1 MTTSPNEQPNYT
13 DILYLIQERDSAI
26 PLNKDVMNSEWSKY
40 PFLLSHKAELVD
52 LFNKH
57 YQFREI
63 SAETIE
69 RWMRLVTKRFV
80 EVARTYDHAFKVI
93 SENIDKLDE
102 LGKEIV
108 TDTLWGSEF
117 KDTYQDTPVSPITVG
132 EEYASSINRRERM
145 GKDSVI
151 RKDNTDMYIKEIND
165 LINSFID
172 LKLRW
177 VNEFESLFMSTIM
190 RV

>member
-1 MTTSPNEQPNYT
+1 MTISQNEQPNYT
-13 DILYLIQERDSAI
+13 DILYLVWERDSDM
-26 PLNKDVMNSEWSKY
+26 PLNKGVMNDEWKKY
-40 PFLLSHKAELVD
+40 PFLLANKDGLTD

-63 SAETIE
+63 AAETME
-69 RWMRLVTKRFV
+69 RWLRMVVKRFA
-80 EVARTYDHAFKVI
+80 EIAGFYEHAFKVI
-93 SENIDKLDE
+93 SENIAKLDE

-108 TDTLWGSEF
+108 TETLWGSEF

-132 EEYASSINRRERM
+132 EVYASSINKRERL
-145 GKDSVI
+145 GKDTVI
-151 RKDNTDMYIKEIND
+151 KKDNTDMYIKEIND

-172 LKLRW
+172 LRMRW

>member
-1 MTTSPNEQPNYT
+1 MTISQNEQPNYT
-13 DILYLIQERDSAI
+13 DILYLIQERDHNI
-26 PLNKDVMNSEWSKY
+26 PLNRPSMTDSWERY
-40 PFLLSHKAELVD
+40 PFLKEHKNELIE
-52 LFNKH
+52 LFNEH

-63 SAETIE
+63 GAETVG
-69 RWMRLVTKRFV
+69 RWVRLVAKRFN
-80 EVARTYDHAFKVI
+80 EIGRTYDHAFKVI
-93 SENIDKLDE
+93 GENIDKLDE

-108 TDTLWGSEF
+108 TETLWGSEF
-117 KDTYQDTPVSPITVG
+117 KDTYQDTPVSPITIG
-132 EEYASSINRRERM
+132 EEYASSINKRERS
-145 GKDSVI
+145 GKDTVT